1 MFGLFSKEDPNIKR
15 NHQAQELRNKQQREE
30 QQERRQEYQQQAQQ
44 REGYQREE
52 RRLLRKG
59 KQGQLPLSLRR

>member
-15 NHQAQELRNKQQREE
+15 NRQAQELRNKQQREE
-30 QQERRQEYQQQAQQ
+30 QQERRQEYQQQVSA
-44 REGYQREE
+44 RDRF
-52 RRLLRKG
+52 RKG